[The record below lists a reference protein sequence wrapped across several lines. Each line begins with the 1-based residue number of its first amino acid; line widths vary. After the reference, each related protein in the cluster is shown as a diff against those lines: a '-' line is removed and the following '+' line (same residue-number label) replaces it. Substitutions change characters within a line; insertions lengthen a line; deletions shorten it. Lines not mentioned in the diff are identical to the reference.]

1 MTNLPRSRKRRN
13 SRQGAAAVEFA
24 VMAPFL
30 IMLVFGM
37 LEVGRALMVQ
47 HLLTNAVRDGAR
59 SATLEGITSSEVETQ
74 VASYLAASS
83 VPGVTVQVDPMD
95 LSTAAP
101 GDPVTVTAAVPFE
114 TVNWLPSSFFLPG
127 AILQARMVMRRET
140 STSTY
145 TEE

>member
-1 MTNLPRSRKRRN
+1 MIHRFGARSHRKDRR
-13 SRQGAAAVEFA
+13 GTAAVEFA

-30 IMLVFGM
+30 ILLVFGM

-59 SATLEGITSSEVETQ
+59 SATLESATAGEVEAQ

-83 VPGVTVQVDPMD
+83 VPGATVTVDPMD
-95 LSTAAP
+95 LTTAAP
-101 GDPVTVTAAVPFE
+101 GDPVTVTASVPFD
-114 TVNWLPSSFFLPG
+114 TVNWLPSSFFLEG
-127 AILQARMVMRRET
+127 ATLDATMVMRRET

-145 TEE
+145 TEP